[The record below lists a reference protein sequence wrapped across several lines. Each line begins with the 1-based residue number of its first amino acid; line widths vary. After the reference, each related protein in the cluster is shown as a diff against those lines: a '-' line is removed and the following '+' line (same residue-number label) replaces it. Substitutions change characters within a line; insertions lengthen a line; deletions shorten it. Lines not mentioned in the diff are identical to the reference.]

1 MLIEGGVGVYVVLVD
16 DEQWIVTGLKKI
28 LENHYPGI
36 RIQAFTDPREAA
48 AHMLDE
54 TPDLLITDIRMPQ
67 LSGMELLAQMRE
79 AGLKYY
85 AVLTGMNDVQLL
97 QESIRIQVSDYLIK
111 PVNKAE
117 LFALVD
123 RVAAQLQADRERT
136 QVRLKDHLRL
146 CAQYGVQAAD
156 VSLMQGYRAML
167 LTVAAAELTGK
178 AAEAFSFQ
186 VRLSHNGLELML
198 YLSEQDAEQIV
209 ETLRDVKIENALL
222 TGFHPEQLQQQL
234 ADFDAGQK
242 DDLSE
247 LARQF
252 MQSEDAAAVVRQ
264 LWALLRQS
272 ECAPLALARF
282 CRLIKRWLQLWTACY
297 EAEGCLSGK
306 LQPTDLMAML
316 QALPPLPSP
325 HSPDVVAVLAWIEQH
340 YKEEITLS
348 EAAASVYLQANYFT
362 TLFKKEMG
370 IGFIQYL
377 NQYRVEEACRLILLD
392 SNMSFTQIS
401 QETGFASQRHF
412 FATFKKYTGHPPGVF
427 RQMLEDAGFTGN

>member
-1 MLIEGGVGVYVVLVD
+1 MYVVLVD
-16 DEQWIVTGLKKI
+16 DEQWIVSGLKKI
-28 LENHYPGI
+28 LENRYPGFA
-36 RIQAFTDPREAA
+36 IQTFTDPRQAA
-48 AHMLDE
+48 VHMQE
-54 TPDLLITDIRMPQ
+54 NIPDLLITDIRMPQ

-85 AVLTGMNDVQLL
+85 AVLTGMNDVHLL

-111 PVNKAE
+111 PVNKTE

-136 QVRLKDHLRL
+136 QVHLKDHLRL

-156 VSLMQGYRAML
+156 VSLMRGYRTML
-167 LTVAAAELTGK
+167 LTIASAELPDKVT
-178 AAEAFSFQ
+178 EAFSFQ
-186 VRLSHNGLELML
+186 VRLSHDGLDLML
-198 YLSEQDAEQIV
+198 YLSEQDVEQIA
-209 ETLRDVKIENALL
+209 EKQKDLKIENALL
-222 TGFHPEQLQQQL
+222 TAFHPERLQQQL

-242 DDLSE
+242 DDLSQ
-247 LARQF
+247 LARRF
-252 MQSEDAAAVVRQ
+252 MQGADVAEDVQQ
-264 LWALLRQS
+264 LWTRLRQG

-282 CRLIKRWLQLWTACY
+282 CRLTRRWIQLWTACY
-297 EAEGCLSGK
+297 EAEGCISGRK
-306 LQPTDLMAML
+306 QPQELLDML
-316 QALPPLPSP
+316 QALPMLPSP
-325 HSPDVVAVLAWIEQH
+325 HSHDVVAVLAWIEQH

-377 NQYRVEEACRLILLD
+377 NQYRVEEACRLIL
-392 SNMSFTQIS
+392 SNNNMSFTQIA
-401 QETGFASQRHF
+401 QETGFISQRHF

>member
-1 MLIEGGVGVYVVLVD
+1 MYVVLVD

-28 LENHYPGI
+28 LENRYPAI
-36 RIQAFTDPREAA
+36 TIQTFTDPREAA
-48 AHMLDE
+48 AHMGE
-54 TPDLLITDIRMPQ
+54 NPPDLLITDIRMPHM
-67 LSGMELLAQMRE
+67 SGMELLAQMRE

-85 AVLTGMNDVQLL
+85 AVLTGMNDVHLL

-111 PVNKAE
+111 PVNKTE

-123 RVAAQLQADRERT
+123 RVLAQLQADRERT

-156 VSLMQGYRAML
+156 VSLMQGYRTML
-167 LTVAAAELTGK
+167 LTAASAETPAGVG
-178 AAEAFSFQ
+178 ECFSFQ
-186 VRLSHNGLELML
+186 VRLSYDGLELML
-198 YLSEQDAEQIV
+198 YLSEQTAEQIA
-209 ETLRDVKIENALL
+209 EKCNDVKLENALL
-222 TGFHPEQLQQQL
+222 TTFHPEQLQQQL

-242 DDLSE
+242 DDLSQ
-247 LARQF
+247 LARRFTQGA
-252 MQSEDAAAVVRQ
+252 EVAEVVQQ
-264 LWALLRQS
+264 LWTLLRQA

-282 CRLIKRWLQLWTACY
+282 CRLTKRWIQLWNACY
-297 EAEGCLSGK
+297 EAEGCVSGK
-306 LQPTDLMAML
+306 LQPGALADML
-316 QALPPLPSP
+316 QALPLLPSP
-325 HSPDVVAVLAWIEQH
+325 HSHDVVAVLAWIEQH

-392 SNMSFTQIS
+392 NNMSFTQIA
-401 QETGFASQRHF
+401 QETGFVSQRHF
-412 FATFKKYTGHPPGVF
+412 FATFKKYTGYPPGVF
-427 RQMLEDAGFTGN
+427 RQMLEDVGFTGN